1 MYNSTVRILG
11 YTVSWSEL
19 LVFLSFIMIIVL
31 AVDVIIAI
39 HKRIKN
45 INIKLHGT
53 KPKRKKQK
61 IRSVKP
67 LSNNKALSGAK
78 RVALIAVCTALIE
91 GCKLALSFI
100 PNVEVVTLLC
110 ALFGYAF
117 GWYGVISVALFVCI
131 EPLIWGFGSW
141 IIYYFIYWPLVAIVF
156 MFFAKLKLRNRL
168 LFTVTAV
175 ILTIFFGVLSAVV
188 DVLVYSKPSNFVRV
202 FPGYYLRG
210 MAFYIIQVTCNMLL
224 FPIAFIPLSDTLVK
238 LNTKFHLSAKKTKQ
252 KVSASA

>member
-1 MYNSTVRILG
+1 MSNATVRILG
-11 YTVSWSEL
+11 YNVYWSEL
-19 LVFLSFIMIIVL
+19 LVFLSFILITVL

-39 HKRIKN
+39 RKRIKE
-45 INIKLHGT
+45 IDTQIHGT
-53 KPKRKKQK
+53 KPNKKEKK
-61 IRSVKP
+61 IKYSKP
-67 LSNNKALSGAK
+67 LSNSKTLSGAK

-131 EPLIWGFGSW
+131 EPLIWGFGAW

-156 MFFAKLKLRNRL
+156 MLFAKLKLRNRL

-175 ILTIFFGVLSAVV
+175 IMTIFFGVLSAVV
-188 DVLVYSKPSNFVRV
+188 DVLIYNKPSNFVRV

-224 FPIAFIPLSDTLVK
+224 FPIAFVPLSDTLVK
-238 LNTKFHLSAKKTKQ
+238 LNKKFRLSAKKAKPKATAT
-252 KVSASA
+252 V